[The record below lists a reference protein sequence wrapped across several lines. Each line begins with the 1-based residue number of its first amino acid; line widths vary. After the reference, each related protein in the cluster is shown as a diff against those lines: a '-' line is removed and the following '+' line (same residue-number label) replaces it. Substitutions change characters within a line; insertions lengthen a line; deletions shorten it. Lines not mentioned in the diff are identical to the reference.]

1 MARNW
6 KRMAACGVGMAALTS
21 SSLAL
26 AGEVAANPWMAAPIV
41 AQQQTASNDA
51 AREAIANRRA
61 KLLISAMTL
70 EQKLQQLTGAKPET
84 LPDLPECFGGRH
96 VSGIAEL
103 NIPTFG

>member
-1 MARNW
+1 
-6 KRMAACGVGMAALTS
+6 MAACGVGMAALTS

-51 AREAIANRRA
+51 ARSDCQSTRQIADFGHDA
-61 KLLISAMTL
+61 GTEIAA
-70 EQKLQQLTGAKPET
+70 LTGAKPET